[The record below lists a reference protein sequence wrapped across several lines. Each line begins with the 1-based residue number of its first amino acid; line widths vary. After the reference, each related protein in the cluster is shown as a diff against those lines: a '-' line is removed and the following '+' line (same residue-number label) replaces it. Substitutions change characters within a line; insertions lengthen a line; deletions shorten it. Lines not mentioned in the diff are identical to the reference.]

1 MTALF
6 ILFAILIAW
15 FGAWGVGRQY
25 ERPEIA
31 PEEEAIY
38 ANNSEGIRL

>member
-1 MTALF
+1 VTALF

-25 ERPEIA
+25 ERPVVD
-31 PEEEAIY
+31 PKEEAVY
-38 ANNSEGIRL
+38 ANNSEGLRL